1 MIMGK
6 GKHSEWQKVRV
17 NKLYED
23 DYDPS
28 NKVIRKR
35 IKEIKMILEERNK
48 NIFYRYR
55 PLK

>member
-6 GKHSEWQKVRV
+6 GKHNEWQQVRV

-23 DYDPS
+23 DYEPS

-35 IKEIKMILEERNK
+35 IKNKTNKEIKMILSERK
-48 NIFYRYR
+48 
-55 PLK
+55 